1 MSKIFE
7 ILRDDDAT
15 LLYIFDYIAFG
26 FIHQRSMNKVR
37 GIIIG
42 IWRFQLQISLG
53 YSKETVE
60 EGKAG
65 HA

>member
-1 MSKIFE
+1 MSKMFE
-7 ILRDDDAT
+7 ILREDDAT

-26 FIHQRSMNKVR
+26 FIHQRDMNKVR
-37 GIIIG
+37 GILIG